1 MEKAPGKA
9 FPGTELPIAAGG
21 IAAGCFLR
29 LRKGFVHNRY
39 FESGSPGLTGNGGCT
54 N

>member
-21 IAAGCFLR
+21 FAAGCFLR
-29 LRKGFVHNRY
+29 LRKGFVHNR
-39 FESGSPGLTGNGGCT
+39 FLKVAAPV
-54 N
+54 